1 MFRDASPQLDSD
13 RFAPAN
19 RRRLSGPGL
28 RTFLNIVDLWN
39 LDENQRRL
47 VLGGP
52 APSTYRR
59 WCKKAREHGDL
70 TLSADVL
77 TRISAT
83 LGIYAALCVLFAHED
98 ERIDWFIQSHHAPV
112 FGGRSPMNLLTSGAL
127 DELITLRRF
136 LDAARGG
143 IYMAPNAI
151 DVGFEPY
158 KGDEIVID

>member
-1 MFRDASPQLDSD
+1 MSKQAPPQVDAE

-28 RTFLNIVDLWN
+28 RTFLNIAKLWS
-39 LDENQRRL
+39 LSEHEQRV

-59 WCKKAREHGDL
+59 WCKKAREHDDL

-77 TRISAT
+77 NRISAT
-83 LGIYAALCVLFAHED
+83 LGIYAALCVLFAGED
-98 ERIDWFIQSHHAPV
+98 ERICWLAQPHSAPV
-112 FGGRSPMNLLTSGAL
+112 FAGRPPMSLVMSGAL
-127 DELITLRRF
+127 DDLLTLRRF

-143 IYMAPNAI
+143 IYMAPNEA
-151 DVGFEPY
+151 DLGFGPY
-158 KGDEIVID
+158 NDDEIRIV

>member
-1 MFRDASPQLDSD
+1 MSKQAPPQVDAE

-28 RTFLNIVDLWN
+28 RTFLNIAEFWSLSEDQ
-39 LDENQRRL
+39 QRQ

-52 APSTYRR
+52 ASSTYRR

-70 TLSADVL
+70 ILSADVL
-77 TRISAT
+77 TRISAV
-83 LGIYAALCVLFAHED
+83 LGIYAALRVLFAEED
-98 ERIDWFIQSHHAPV
+98 ERIRWLAQPHIAPV
-112 FGGRSPMNLLTSGAL
+112 FGGLPPMNLVTRGAL
-127 DELITLRRF
+127 GELLTLRRF

-158 KGDEIVID
+158 SDGEIIIG